1 MFARVSIHL
10 RRKFVFMP
18 PVKTAVV
25 GVGHLGSLHAR
36 IYSRLPKA
44 ELVGVY
50 DIDPDRAA
58 ECAARNRV
66 RAFSTLEEVARS
78 VKAVSLAVPTDS
90 HYELGKFILKQ
101 GLHLLVEKPITEREE
116 QAEELVEI
124 AKSKGLV
131 LAVGHV
137 ERFNPALVAAAEH
150 ISNPLFVESE
160 RLAPFNPRGT
170 EVPVV
175 LDLMIHDIDIV
186 LSLIRQPVLTIQ
198 AMGVPVLT
206 TSVDIANARLSF
218 EGGAV
223 ANVAASRVSIKKS
236 RKMRFFSTDS
246 YVSVDMLK
254 HSAVAYRKRP
264 GAEIPLDR
272 GTSPALIP
280 DMLSLVERKKLAPDK
295 KREPLAVELADF
307 LLCVTSGKRPV
318 VSGFDGLQALQVA
331 DRILKAI
338 DQSLA
343 SSGLKT

>member
-1 MFARVSIHL
+1 MIDCVSKHL
-10 RRKFVFMP
+10 AERFVCMS

-36 IYSRLPKA
+36 IYSQLPQA

-50 DIDPDRAA
+50 DIDSDRAA
-58 ECAARNRV
+58 ECAARYHV
-66 RAFSTLEEVARS
+66 RAFSNLEEAFRS
-78 VKAVSLAVPTDS
+78 AQAASLAVPTDS
-90 HYELGKFILKQ
+90 HYQIGKMLLNQ

-116 QAEELVEI
+116 HAEELVEI
-124 AKSKGLV
+124 AGNKGLV

-150 ISNPLFVESE
+150 VSNPLFVESE

-186 LSLIRQPVLTIQ
+186 LSLIRRPVTEVQ
-198 AMGVPVLT
+198 ATGVPVFT

-264 GAEIPLDR
+264 GAEIPLER
-272 GTSPALIP
+272 GTGPARIP
-280 DMLSLVERKKLAPDK
+280 DMLSLVERKKLVPDK
-295 KREPLAVELADF
+295 KQEPLAVELADF
-307 LLCVTSGKRPV
+307 LACVTSGKKPV
-318 VSGFDGLQALQVA
+318 VSGSDGLQALQVA

-338 DQSLA
+338 DRSLA
-343 SSGLKT
+343 SSGLKK